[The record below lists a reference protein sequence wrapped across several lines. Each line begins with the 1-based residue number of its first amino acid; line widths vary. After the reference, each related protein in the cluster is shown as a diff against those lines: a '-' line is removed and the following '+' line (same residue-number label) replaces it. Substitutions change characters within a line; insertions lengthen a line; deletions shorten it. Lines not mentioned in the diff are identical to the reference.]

1 MPESAI
7 NYGKEL
13 LSWEVSDHHGHERG
27 TFWYVAAAVIAL
39 GTLIYAVLT
48 RNFLFAFIIIMFGI
62 IIVTHTLR
70 PTGQYRFSITE
81 RGIVLGKRFYQWK
94 DMVQFWI
101 VYEPPA
107 VKTLYFDFGGLRPRL
122 PVSLENTDPN
132 MVRKTLLKML
142 QKTLRKLKSQCRTG
156 SRGC

>member
-62 IIVTHTLR
+62 IIVTHNMHQAKRISAYACYL
-70 PTGQYRFSITE
+70 
-81 RGIVLGKRFYQWK
+81 LNGKVIEYSGTAEMFDNPKNKLTK
-94 DMVQFWI
+94 DYI
-101 VYEPPA
+101 NGE
-107 VKTLYFDFGGLRPRL
+107 FG
-122 PVSLENTDPN
+122 
-132 MVRKTLLKML
+132 
-142 QKTLRKLKSQCRTG
+142 
-156 SRGC
+156 